1 MIKKHSAKLMILFAV
16 AGLLLSLWSYREH
29 FTTSNGAACN
39 INATFNCDLVNKSVY
54 STIFGV
60 PVAAIG
66 VGGYLAL
73 ILLGAAWGKQRDP
86 LLLKIYILC
95 AVGGLGFALYLTY
108 LEAFVIHA
116 WCLIC
121 LASLSSIIGAT
132 ASGLV
137 AGRVNRDQPVPAV
150 K

>member
-16 AGLLLSLWSYREH
+16 AGLLLSIWSYREH
-29 FTTSNGAACN
+29 FTTNNNAACN
-39 INATFNCDLVNKSVY
+39 INATFNCDLVNKSIY

-73 ILLGAAWGKQRDP
+73 VLLGAAWWKQRDP
-86 LLLKIYILC
+86 LLLKVFLLC
-95 AVGGLGFALYLTY
+95 AVGGLGFALYLTS

-121 LASLSSIIGAT
+121 LASLSSITGAS

-137 AGRVNRDQPVPAV
+137 AWRASRSQPVTV